1 MNNKINFTRVST
13 SHLYLIF
20 SAITIIFIVLNVEI
34 TVNDDTYVYFN
45 YAKNFANGN
54 YFAYDSRKIPSEGFT
69 SLIYL
74 LLLIPFEYAKFPLPI
89 AGFLINSISL
99 VLSGYFLLKAITL
112 STGKKSTAILTS
124 IVFISACIIDRNIMG
139 IIGWAFETL
148 LNLLCFVTMVY
159 LSILIKTSKKGILSL
174 FIIYFISILV
184 RPENIFLFAPFL
196 IYAYKI
202 FEDKKKIIQHFVY
215 FLCGLITFLVIK
227 YFIFEDIFPTGFY
240 RKISNKGALDKEG
253 FKYVKDFVLEYK
265 FHMLIILVANVGLK
279 FIKKDQNFIDN
290 KLLISLIALCLITI
304 LFFFK
309 SNPLIGIYFRYLI
322 NIIGLIYILISFIIV
337 QIFTDKKIILLS
349 IIGVLLLFKTS
360 FALKNNIFT
369 FVSDTKK
376 QIEQHKYIKLGNY
389 FNKTI
394 KNPNEIYFAFGDAG
408 AIPYAFDCNFIDMN
422 GLSEP
427 YIAKLVRNKNSR
439 LKTELYISY
448 FEKYNP
454 DIVVILCG
462 DQKQRN
468 PNLPHGPLQ
477 DAKEYRLF
485 LKTLSENGYE
495 YGGSINAYYELH
507 FAINKNSKN
516 FNQLSNALRKYSE
529 YKNSSVQNGKFIVNF
544 DSGNIQFNSIDT
556 NLR

>member
-1 MNNKINFTRVST
+1 MNSKINFTGIST
-13 SHLYLIF
+13 SQLYLIF
-20 SAITIIFIVLNVEI
+20 SAIIIIFIVLNVEI

-54 YFAYDSRKIPSEGFT
+54 YFAYDPRNIASEGFT

-89 AGFLINSISL
+89 AGFFINSFSL

-112 STGKKSTAILTS
+112 STGKKNTAILTS
-124 IVFISACIIDRNIMG
+124 IVFVSACIIDRNIIG

-148 LNLLCFVTMVY
+148 LNLLCFVTMIY
-159 LSILIKTSKKGILSL
+159 LSVLIKIRKKGILSL
-174 FIIYFISILV
+174 FVVYFISILV
-184 RPENIFLFAPFL
+184 RPENSVLFTPFL
-196 IYAYKI
+196 IYIYLI
-202 FEDKKKIIQHFVY
+202 SEEKKKLVQYFVY
-215 FLCGLITFLVIK
+215 FLCGLISFLMIK
-227 YFIFEDIFPTGFY
+227 YFIFNDIFPTGFY

-253 FKYVKDFVLEYK
+253 FKYVKDFLLEYK
-265 FHMLIILVANVGLK
+265 FQILLILAAYTGLK
-279 FIKKDQNFIDN
+279 FIKKDQNFIDK
-290 KLLISLIALCLITI
+290 KLLASLIAVCLITI

-309 SNPLIGIYFRYLI
+309 SNPLIGNYFRYLI
-322 NIIGLIYILISFIIV
+322 NVIGLIYILISFIIV
-337 QIFTDKKIILLS
+337 QIFTGKKIILLS
-349 IIGVLLLFKTS
+349 IIGVLLLCKTS
-360 FALKNNIFT
+360 LEPKNNMFS

-408 AIPYAFDCNFIDMN
+408 AIPYSFDCNFIDMN

-448 FEKYNP
+448 FEKYHP

-462 DQKQRN
+462 EQNQRN

-495 YGGSINAYYELH
+495 YGGSIDAYYELH

-516 FNQLSNALRKYSE
+516 FNQLSNALRNYSE
-529 YKNSSVQNGKFIVNF
+529 YKNTSAQNGKFIVNF
-544 DSGNIQFNSIDT
+544 DSGNIQFNSTNT
-556 NLR
+556 NLK